1 MSFMAALL
9 VYLAFVGISVT
20 AAAFEGEQSSAEVR
34 AAFAG
39 KLQDF
44 LNSSNITKVVAEG
57 PDFTTLRIVRPAAFR
72 PQFGSLIDPF
82 MLDLVRLG
90 FKSLILCDDGAK
102 VSEGKLALIGKPY
115 CVERHHLAP
124 VNGLGKLICPTSE
137 LCEFVSSPFA
147 QNIFLSFFR
156 KLCFLRT
163 VPPRQEGRTRRHECE
178 AAMRWTLILSRDE
191 RHETRTAKACGPGA
205 PWPASSRSMI
215 ID

>member
-9 VYLAFVGISVT
+9 VYLALVSTSVT

-57 PDFTTLRIVRPAAFR
+57 PDFTTLRIVSPAAFR

-124 VNGLGKLICPTSE
+124 VQWLEQTDLPDK
-137 LCEFVSSPFA
+137 
-147 QNIFLSFFR
+147 
-156 KLCFLRT
+156 
-163 VPPRQEGRTRRHECE
+163 
-178 AAMRWTLILSRDE
+178 
-191 RHETRTAKACGPGA
+191 
-205 PWPASSRSMI
+205 
-215 ID
+215 